1 MIHDFDPST
10 PLSRRQMLARSGLG
24 FGSLALSALLHDDRV
39 RADDKHASAA
49 THGTKQHF
57 APRAKAVIQLMQT
70 GGPSQMDLF
79 DPKPELQKRGG
90 QASPFEVEKFLGGNT
105 DTLFAGPFGFVRR
118 GRSGMPLSTLM
129 PETGALADEMCLV
142 RSMYTEHNNHT
153 EATVMINTGKTN
165 MGRPAL
171 GAWCSYALGTENE
184 NLPSFVVLR
193 DPKKYD
199 TAGSL
204 SWSSGW
210 LPAVHQG
217 TEFSS
222 QGVPVPNLYS
232 SRSIS
237 PGAYREK
244 LDLLARLNGRHRER
258 FPRETELEARIENY
272 ELAARMQGAAVDVL
286 DTARET
292 EATRKMYGLDDPT
305 TAAYGT
311 RCLMARRLVESGVR
325 FVQVFCDQEGQAWD
339 THSKLP
345 AELPKMCKQT
355 DRPTAALIRD
365 LKQRGLLD
373 ETIVLW
379 TGEFGR
385 LPVSQNADGRDH
397 NRNAFS
403 LFMVGGGFRGG
414 TIYGATDDFGYR
426 AVTDRV
432 SVPDLHA
439 TILHQLGLDH
449 HRVSIRHHGRDE
461 TLTDPAVTGA
471 HVVEALI
478 A

>member
-1 MIHDFDPST
+1 MNST
-10 PLSRRQMLARSGLG
+10 ELENHLPLTRRRLLARSGLG
-24 FGSLALSALLHDDRV
+24 FGSLALSALLARDDA
-39 RADDKHASAA
+39 RASGTQASSA
-49 THGTKQHF
+49 HGSQRHH
-57 APRAKAVIQLMQT
+57 APRAKSVIQLMQT

-79 DPKPELQKRGG
+79 DPKPELQKRNG
-90 QASPFEVEKFLGGNT
+90 QASPVAVEKFLENNT
-105 DTLFAGPFGFVRR
+105 DALMAAQFGFVKR
-118 GRSGMPLSTLM
+118 GRCGMPLSPLM
-129 PETGALADEMCLV
+129 PELGRMADELCLV

-153 EATVMINTGKTN
+153 EATVMISTGKTN

-171 GAWCSYALGTENE
+171 GAWCSYALGTEND
-184 NLPSFVVLR
+184 NLPAFVVLR

-217 TEFSS
+217 TELSS
-222 QGVPVPNLYS
+222 TGVPVPNLYS
-232 SRSIS
+232 ARPI
-237 PGAYREK
+237 PAAAYRAK
-244 LDLLARLNGRHRER
+244 LDLLAELNGKHRDR
-258 FPRETELEARIENY
+258 FPRETELEARIANY

-292 EATRKMYGLDDPT
+292 AATRKLYGLDDPAT
-305 TAAYGT
+305 QAYGT
-311 RCLMARRLVESGVR
+311 RCLMARRLIESGVR

-339 THSKLP
+339 HHGKLP
-345 AELPKMCKQT
+345 AELPKMCRQT
-355 DRPTAALIRD
+355 DGPTAALIAD

-373 ETIVLW
+373 DTIVLW

-385 LPVSQNADGRDH
+385 LPTTQNADGRDH

-403 LFMVGGGFRGG
+403 LLLTGGGFRGG
-414 TIYGATDDFGYR
+414 HIQGATDDFGYK

-449 HRVSIRHHGRDE
+449 HRVSVRHHGRDE

-471 HVVEALI
+471 HVVNELLA
-478 A
+478 